1 MKNIFKNMN
10 YGKKKYRKNNNIINT
25 KNIGILI
32 GERSRS
38 IRNMQKRPKKV
49 IYSLLHFIESN
60 IQLIILTN
68 KIHSKNKEIKLILK

>member
-1 MKNIFKNMN
+1 MN

-38 IRNMQKRPKKV
+38 IRNMQKRQKKL

-68 KIHSKNKEIKLILK
+68 KIHS

>member
-38 IRNMQKRPKKV
+38 IRNMQKRQKKL

-68 KIHSKNKEIKLILK
+68 KIHS